1 MITHVNSLRTLGF
14 GKPKLEKEKISIE
27 KELELRKKIT
37 EKVKELKYL
46 GASDE
51 VIKDFLDRTE
61 RIFSIKN

>member
-14 GKPKLEKEKISIE
+14 GKTKLKKEKISIE

-37 EKVKELKYL
+37 EKVKELKSL

-61 RIFSIKN
+61 RIFSIKK